1 MSRIRACKLPIF
13 CAIRFHAR
21 HALVITE
28 AALEQCVN
36 ERGYSRTLSDNDER
50 YKQKKNYEHGQ
61 EPPALVAPEESEQLG
76 YDTDIKGGFTEE
88 SHGGRMTVV
97 LETSVLDGYIGNKG

>member
-1 MSRIRACKLPIF
+1 
-13 CAIRFHAR
+13 
-21 HALVITE
+21 
-28 AALEQCVN
+28 
-36 ERGYSRTLSDNDER
+36 LSDNDQR

-88 SHGGRMTVV
+88 SHGGCMTVV
-97 LETSVLDGYIGNKG
+97 LETRPSQYAKGKES